1 MIRKF
6 LVLSILLFIC
16 QSSIAQQGTASP
28 YSFLGI
34 GDLKF
39 KGTIE
44 NRSMGGMSIYSD
56 SIHLNLQNPAA
67 FGNLKFTTYTL
78 GASFSQLRLESS
90 TVSDKGSSTALEY
103 LAIGFPIGKKMG
115 IGFGILP
122 FSSVGYNFEGI
133 GETGIASAPN
143 KFGQYEGEGGLNS
156 VFLSLG
162 YQITKK
168 FSLGATVNYN
178 FGNIKN
184 QNTEFLGELNDEG
197 QFVRTLNY
205 GTRSKDESK
214 LSGLSY
220 NIGAYY
226 KTTFNDKLS
235 LTTSLTFSPKSN
247 VNSENTRQLSALN
260 ITGTGGEIIS
270 SGQVDEVDL
279 GSRRKT
285 ELTLPTKIA
294 FGAGLGQKN
303 EWFAGAEYTLLNN
316 SDFGNSL
323 TTIENVNYN
332 NGSKLSVGGF
342 YIPKY
347 NSFTSYWERVTYRA
361 GVRYEDTGIMVQNE
375 NINDFG
381 ISFGVGL
388 PVGRSLS
395 NINLGFE
402 FGKRGTTNSGLIKEN
417 YVNFHLSLS
426 LNDKWFIK
434 RKYN

>member
-16 QSSIAQQGTASP
+16 QISMAQQGTTSP

-67 FGNLKFTTYTL
+67 FGSLKFTTYTL
-78 GASFSQLRLESS
+78 GVSYSQLRLESS
-90 TVSDKGSSTALEY
+90 AVEDKGSSTALEY

-143 KFGQYEGEGGLNS
+143 KFAQYEGEGGLNS

-162 YQITKK
+162 YKINKE
-168 FSLGATVNYN
+168 FSFGATVNYN
-178 FGNIKN
+178 FGDIKN
-184 QNTEFLGELNDEG
+184 QNTEFLGELDDEG

-205 GTRSKDESK
+205 GTRSKDQSK

-220 NIGAYY
+220 NLGAYY
-226 KTTFNDKLS
+226 QTKFNEKLS

-247 VNSENTRQLSALN
+247 INSENSRQLSALN
-260 ITGTGGEIIS
+260 ISGNGGEIIS
-270 SGQVDEVDL
+270 SEQIDEIDL
-279 GSRRKT
+279 GNRAET

-303 EWFAGAEYTLLNN
+303 KWFAGVEYTLQNN
-316 SDFGNSL
+316 SDFGNGL
-323 TTIENVNYN
+323 TTIENVNYD

-361 GVRYEDTGIMVQNE
+361 GIRYENTGMMVRNE
-375 NINDFG
+375 SINDFG
-381 ISFGVGL
+381 ISFGIGL

-395 NINLGFE
+395 NVNFGFE

-417 YVNFHLSLS
+417 YANFHISLS

>member
-16 QSSIAQQGTASP
+16 QASMAQQGTASP

-34 GDLKF
+34 GDLSF
-39 KGTIE
+39 KGTVE

-67 FGNLKFTTYTL
+67 FGDLKFTTYTL
-78 GASFSQLRLESS
+78 GVSYNQLRLESS
-90 TVSDKGSSTALEY
+90 TIEDKGSSTSLDY
-103 LAIGFPIGKKMG
+103 LAVAFPIGKKMG
-115 IGFGILP
+115 VDFGILP
-122 FSSVGYNFEGI
+122 FSSVGYNFEGV

-162 YQITKK
+162 YKISKN
-168 FSLGATVNYN
+168 FSIGATVNYN

-184 QNTEFLGELNDEG
+184 QTTEFLGELDDEG
-197 QFVRTLNY
+197 EFVRTLNY
-205 GTRSKDESK
+205 GTRSKDESN
-214 LSGLSY
+214 LSGVNFNL
-220 NIGAYY
+220 GAYY
-226 KTTFNDKLS
+226 KTKFNEKLS
-235 LTTSLTFSPKSN
+235 LTTSVTFSPQSDI
-247 VNSENTRQLSALN
+247 NSENRRQLSALN
-260 ITGTGGEIIS
+260 ISGIGGEITS
-270 SGQVDEVDL
+270 PGQIDEVDL
-279 GSRRKT
+279 GDNATTKLS
-285 ELTLPTKIA
+285 LPTKLA
-294 FGAGLGQKN
+294 FGAGLGEKN
-303 EWFAGAEYTLLNN
+303 KWFAGAEYTVQNN
-316 SDFGNSL
+316 SDFGNGL

-361 GVRYEDTGIMVQNE
+361 GVRYEDTGIMVRNE
-375 NINDFG
+375 SITDFG
-381 ISFGVGL
+381 ISFGLGL

-395 NINLGFE
+395 NINLGFD

-426 LNDKWFIK
+426 LNDRWFVK

>member
-16 QSSIAQQGTASP
+16 QASMAQQGTASP

-67 FGNLKFTTYTL
+67 FGSLKFTTYTL
-78 GASFSQLRLESS
+78 GASFSQLKLESS

-103 LAIGFPIGKKMG
+103 LAVGFPIGKKMG
-115 IGFGILP
+115 VGFGILP

-162 YQITKK
+162 YKVTKN
-168 FSLGATVNYN
+168 FSVGATVNYN
-178 FGNIKN
+178 FGSIKN

-197 QFVRTLNY
+197 EFERTLNF

-226 KTTFNDKLS
+226 QAKFNEKLS
-235 LTTSLTFSPKSN
+235 LTTSLTFSPQSN
-247 VNSENTRQLSALN
+247 INSDNRRQLSALN
-260 ITGTGGEIIS
+260 VSGIGGEVIS
-270 SGQVDEVDL
+270 PGQVDEIDL
-279 GSRRKT
+279 GDKQQT
-285 ELTLPTKIA
+285 ELSLPTKIA
-294 FGAGLGQKN
+294 FGAGLGEKN
-303 EWFAGAEYTLLNN
+303 KWFAGAEYTLLNN

-342 YIPKY
+342 YIPKH

-361 GVRYEDTGIMVQNE
+361 GVRYEDTGIMVRNE
-375 NINDFG
+375 SINDFG
-381 ISFGVGL
+381 ISFGIGL

-395 NINLGFE
+395 NVNFGFE
-402 FGKRGTTNSGLIKEN
+402 FGKRGTTNSSLIKEN
-417 YVNFHLSLS
+417 YVNFNLSLS

>member
-6 LVLSILLFIC
+6 LGLSILLFIC
-16 QSSIAQQGTASP
+16 QVSIAQQGTASP

-34 GDLKF
+34 GDLSF
-39 KGTIE
+39 KGTVE

-67 FGNLKFTTYTL
+67 FGSLKFTTYTL
-78 GASFSQLRLESS
+78 GVGYNQLRLESS
-90 TVSDKGSSTALEY
+90 DVVDKGSSTSLGY
-103 LAIGFPIGKKMG
+103 LAVAFPISKKMG
-115 IGFGILP
+115 LGFGILP
-122 FSSVGYNFEGI
+122 FSSVGYNYQGI

-143 KFGQYEGEGGLNS
+143 KFAEYEGEGGLNS
-156 VFLSLG
+156 VFISLG
-162 YQITKK
+162 YKVTNN
-168 FSLGATVNYN
+168 FSIGATMNYN

-184 QNTEFLGELNDEG
+184 QNTEFLGELDDDGN
-197 QFVRTLNY
+197 FVRTLNY

-220 NIGAYY
+220 NLGAYY
-226 KTTFNDKLS
+226 TTKFNDKLS
-235 LTTSLTFSPKSN
+235 LTTSVTFSPQSDI
-247 VNSENTRQLSALN
+247 NSENTRELTALN
-260 ITGTGGEIIS
+260 ISGNGGEIIS
-270 SGQVDEVDL
+270 SGQIDQVDL
-279 GSRRKT
+279 GDKETT
-285 ELTLPTKIA
+285 ELALPTKMA
-294 FGAGLGQKN
+294 FGAGLGAKN
-303 EWFAGAEYTLLNN
+303 KWFAGAEYTLQNN
-316 SDFGNSL
+316 SDFGNGL
-323 TTIENVNYN
+323 TTIENVNYE
-332 NGSKLSVGGF
+332 NGSKFTVGGF

-361 GVRYEDTGIMVQNE
+361 GIRYEHTGIIVRDE
-375 NINDFG
+375 DINDFG

-395 NINLGFE
+395 NINIGFE

>member
-6 LVLSILLFIC
+6 LGLSILLFIC
-16 QSSIAQQGTASP
+16 QVSMAQQGTASP

-39 KGTIE
+39 KGTTE

-78 GASFSQLRLESS
+78 GASYSQLKLESDAGN
-90 TVSDKGSSTALEY
+90 DKGSSTALEY
-103 LAIGFPIGKKMG
+103 LAVGFPIGKKMG
-115 IGFGILP
+115 VGFGILP

-143 KFGQYEGEGGLNS
+143 KFAQYEGEGGLNS

-162 YQITKK
+162 YKISEG
-168 FSLGATVNYN
+168 FSIGGTINYN

-197 QFVRTLNY
+197 QFIRTLNY

-220 NIGAYY
+220 NLGAYY
-226 KTTFNDKLS
+226 QTEFNEKLS
-235 LTTSLTFSPKSN
+235 LTTSLTFSPQSDI
-247 VNSENTRQLSALN
+247 NSENTRQLSALN
-260 ITGTGGEIIS
+260 VSGNGGEIIS
-270 SGQVDEVDL
+270 PGQIDEIDL
-279 GSRRKT
+279 GDRAST
-285 ELTLPTKIA
+285 ALALPSKIA
-294 FGAGLGQKN
+294 FGAGLGEKN
-303 EWFAGAEYTLLNN
+303 KWFAGAEFTLLNS

-323 TTIENVNYN
+323 TTIENVNYD
-332 NGSKLSVGGF
+332 NGSKFAVGGF

-361 GVRYEDTGIMVQNE
+361 GIRYEDTGIMVRNE

-381 ISFGVGL
+381 MSFGLGL

>member
-6 LVLSILLFIC
+6 LGLSILLFIC
-16 QSSIAQQGTASP
+16 QVSIAQQGTASP

-39 KGTIE
+39 KGTAE

-67 FGNLKFTTYTL
+67 FGSLKLTTYTL
-78 GASFSQLRLESS
+78 GASYGQLKLESAS
-90 TVSDKGSSTALEY
+90 GTDKGSSTALDY
-103 LAIGFPIGKKMG
+103 LAIGLPLSNKMG
-115 IGFGILP
+115 VGFGILP
-122 FSSVGYNFEGI
+122 FSSVGYSFEGI

-143 KFGQYEGEGGLNS
+143 KFAQYEGEGGLNS

-162 YQITKK
+162 YKFTKN

-184 QNTEFLGELNDEG
+184 QNTEFLGELDDNG
-197 QFVRTLNY
+197 NFVRTLNY

-226 KTTFNDKLS
+226 QTKFNEKLS
-235 LTTSLTFSPKSN
+235 LTTSLTFSPQSDI
-247 VNSENTRQLSALN
+247 NSDNTRQLLALN
-260 ITGTGGEIIS
+260 LSGNGGEIVS
-270 SGQVDEVDL
+270 PGQIDDIDL
-279 GSRRKT
+279 GDKKT
-285 ELTLPTKIA
+285 TDLTLPTKTA
-294 FGAGLGQKN
+294 LGVGLGERNK
-303 EWFAGAEYTLLNN
+303 WFAGAEFTFLNSSN
-316 SDFGNSL
+316 FGNSL
-323 TTIENVNYN
+323 TTIENVSYDNA
-332 NGSKLSVGGF
+332 SKFTVGGF
-342 YIPKY
+342 YVPKY

-361 GVRYEDTGIMVQNE
+361 GIRYEHTGIAVRNE
-375 NINDFG
+375 QINDFG

-388 PVGRSLS
+388 PVGRTIS
-395 NINLGFE
+395 NLNLGVE
-402 FGKRGTTNSGLIKEN
+402 FGNRGTTNSGLIKEK
-417 YVNFHLSLS
+417 YVNFFLSLS
-426 LNDKWFIK
+426 LNAKWFVK

>member
-6 LVLSILLFIC
+6 LGVSILLFFC
-16 QSSIAQQGTASP
+16 QISIAQQGTSSP

-39 KGTIE
+39 KGTSE
-44 NRSMGGMSIYSD
+44 NRSMAGMSVYSD

-78 GASFSQLRLESS
+78 GASYSQLKLKSS
-90 TVSDKGSSTALEY
+90 AGTDKGSSSALDY
-103 LAIGFPIGKKMG
+103 LAIGFPISKKMG
-115 IGFGILP
+115 IGFGVLP

-143 KFGQYEGEGGLNS
+143 KFAQYEGEGGLNS

-162 YQITKK
+162 YKITKK
-168 FSLGATVNYN
+168 FSLGATANYN

-205 GTRSKDESK
+205 GTRSNDESK
-214 LSGLSY
+214 LSGLSF
-220 NIGAYY
+220 NLGAYY
-226 KTTFNDKLS
+226 KTKFNEKLS

-247 VNSENTRQLSALN
+247 INSTNSRQLSALN
-260 ITGTGGEIIS
+260 ISGTGGAIIS
-270 SGQVDEVDL
+270 SGQIDEIEL
-279 GSRRKT
+279 GDKRKT
-285 ELTLPTKIA
+285 ELALPTKLA

-303 EWFAGAEYTLLNN
+303 KWFAGLEYTLLHN
-316 SDFGNSL
+316 SDFGNDF
-323 TTIENVNYN
+323 TTIENVNYD
-332 NGSKLSVGGF
+332 NGSKLAIGGF

-361 GVRYEDTGIMVQNE
+361 GIRYEDSGIMVRNE

-381 ISFGVGL
+381 ISFGLGL

-395 NINLGFE
+395 NLNVGFE
-402 FGKRGTTNSGLIKEN
+402 FGKRGTTDSGLIKEN
-417 YVNFHLSLS
+417 YANFHLSLS